1 DDDLPGQD
9 LDVAEVVEADEGVA
23 SEVFAHFDRF
33 EQETGSVL
41 LELEEGGDRRLEIR
55 GDLAH
60 GGLQFQLDRGH
71 SASVRLGA
79 TKKPAGSGAGSR
91 ESPEEGSLQTRVS
104 GASTQNIGPRSSS

>member
-9 LDVAEVVEADEGVA
+9 LDVAEVVEADERVA

-71 SASVRLGA
+71 SASVRLGGN
-79 TKKPAGSGAGSR
+79 KKTRRVRGGFSRISGRRIA
-91 ESPEEGSLQTRVS
+91 
-104 GASTQNIGPRSSS
+104 ADPRQRGQYPKY